1 MTRSRNLKRLALTI
15 GGWALV
21 ALGIVGLFLP
31 VLQGIL
37 FLAAGLVLLSLVS
50 PRMRLLRQRLVN
62 RYPAFGNHI
71 TRVRTWLDRKGRDT

>member
-1 MTRSRNLKRLALTI
+1 MTPRRNLKRLALII

-21 ALGIVGLFLP
+21 ALGVVGLFLP

-62 RYPAFGNHI
+62 RYPTVGNHI
-71 TRVRTWLDRKGRDT
+71 TRARTWLDRKDRDC